1 MTEIATLSTDGDIST
16 IVLDDGKVN
25 VCSLEMLE
33 SIQQCLA
40 EVPKDKGALI
50 VRGREGIFSA
60 GFDLKTIKVKM
71 LKNPKKWLRWE

>member
-33 SIQQCLA
+33 SIQQA
-40 EVPKDKGALI
+40 
-50 VRGREGIFSA
+50 
-60 GFDLKTIKVKM
+60 
-71 LKNPKKWLRWE
+71 